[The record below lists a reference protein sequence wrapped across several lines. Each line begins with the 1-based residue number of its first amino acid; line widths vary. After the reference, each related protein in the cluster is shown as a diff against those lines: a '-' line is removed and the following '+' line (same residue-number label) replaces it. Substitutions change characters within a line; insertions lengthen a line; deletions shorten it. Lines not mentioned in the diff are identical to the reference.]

1 MLSLPCMISRL
12 FSTAAQR
19 TKLLVLHL
27 PSDFTEL
34 QLQTLIKKEK
44 AEIEIT
50 KKYTHITLESESDA
64 NEVHNLLDGYKLG
77 DTTLKARFVVE
88 ERAEE
93 PPSKPQER
101 EQRVIHPIETFH
113 IRRDFM
119 PYVKKT
125 NE

>member
-1 MLSLPCMISRL
+1 MISRL

-27 PSDFTEL
+27 PSDFSEL
-34 QLQTLIKKEK
+34 QLQALIKKEK
-44 AEIEIT
+44 ADIEIT

-64 NEVHNLLDGYKLG
+64 KEVHDMLDGYKL
-77 DTTLKARFVVE
+77 DNTILKVRFVVE

-93 PPSKPQER
+93 PAPKRKER
-101 EQRVIHPIETFH
+101 EQRVTHLIETFH

-119 PYVKKT
+119 PYVKRS

>member
-12 FSTAAQR
+12 FSTAALR

-27 PSDFTEL
+27 PSDFSEL
-34 QLQTLIKKEK
+34 QLQTLINKEK
-44 AEIEIT
+44 ADIEIT
-50 KKYTHITLESESDA
+50 KKYAHITLQSESDA
-64 NEVHNLLDGYKLG
+64 KEVHDLLDGYKL
-77 DTTLKARFVVE
+77 DSTILKVRFVVE

-93 PPSKPQER
+93 PRPEER
-101 EQRVIHPIETFH
+101 EQKDIHPIETFH

-119 PYVKKT
+119 PYLKRT